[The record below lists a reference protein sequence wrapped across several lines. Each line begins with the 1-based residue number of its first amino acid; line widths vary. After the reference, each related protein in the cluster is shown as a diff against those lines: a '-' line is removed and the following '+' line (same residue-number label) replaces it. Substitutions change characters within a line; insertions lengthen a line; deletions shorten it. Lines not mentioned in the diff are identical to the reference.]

1 MTTAT
6 SAAESF
12 VGNDIGTD
20 LQHQQN
26 IDSCTI
32 NDDEAGILAALF
44 GSSNS
49 RDHFFEHYFGRRV
62 AYFPRLNELQLQQQS
77 QQQQLEPPIRGIDLP
92 NLYKT
97 NEWTSLRK
105 RGSQDMLD
113 KSQMT
118 YTDLSHY
125 IAQGGSIVI
134 PVTPDDYLHPAK
146 LQIERAFGLEEETGT
161 SVNIYH
167 SGPSAVALNVHY
179 DSWPVFVLQLEGE
192 KEWVIQDGA
201 FGEMKIEEIDA
212 KMMWRNVTLTEGD
225 LLYIPKGVHHAATT
239 AEGFGISTH
248 ATIGLTP

>member
-1 MTTAT
+1 
-6 SAAESF
+6 
-12 VGNDIGTD
+12 
-20 LQHQQN
+20 
-26 IDSCTI
+26 
-32 NDDEAGILAALF
+32 
-44 GSSNS
+44 
-49 RDHFFEHYFGRRV
+49 
-62 AYFPRLNELQLQQQS
+62 
-77 QQQQLEPPIRGIDLP
+77 
-92 NLYKT
+92 
-97 NEWTSLRK
+97 
-105 RGSQDMLD
+105 MLD